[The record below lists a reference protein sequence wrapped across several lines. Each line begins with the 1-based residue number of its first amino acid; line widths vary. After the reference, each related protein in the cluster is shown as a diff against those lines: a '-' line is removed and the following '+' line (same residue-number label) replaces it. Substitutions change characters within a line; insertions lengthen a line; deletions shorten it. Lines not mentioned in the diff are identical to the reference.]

1 MKVVAMTRVL
11 YIEDDRANIALIR
24 RYLSGQEWDL
34 IEAPDGGSGII
45 LAVGAIPDVIL
56 LDIYLPDMHGI
67 EVADQIKAIPLL
79 ANIPVIALT
88 TDDSIDLKNECL
100 AHGFAA
106 VLHKP
111 VRPQNLLN
119 TIQHISI

>member
-1 MKVVAMTRVL
+1 MTRIL

-24 RYLSGQEWDL
+24 RYLSGQDLEL
-34 IEAPDGGSGII
+34 IEAPDGGSGIVM
-45 LAVGAIPDVIL
+45 AVGAIPDVIL
-56 LDIYLPDMHGI
+56 LDIYLPDMNGI

-79 ANIPVIALT
+79 ADIPVIALT
-88 TDDSIDLKNECL
+88 TDDSLELKNKCL
-100 AHGFAA
+100 EHGFAA

-119 TIQHISI
+119 TIQHISA